1 MNIADI
7 EELFSDSPVFQALRL
22 DVTEMDEHAGRA
34 IVRMPIGSA
43 VERVTSEGMVHGGP
57 IATLIDIAGDL
68 AIAARVGGG
77 VPTINLRVDYLR
89 PGTGT
94 FLEARAAVRRLG
106 RTIATADID
115 VYDDQDRL
123 CAIGRGTY
131 SSVVG

>member
-1 MNIADI
+1 LA
-7 EELFSDSPVFQALRL
+7 SPRCS
-22 DVTEMDEHAGRA
+22 R
-34 IVRMPIGSA
+34 PWGSSWWTW
-43 VERVTSEGMVHGGP
+43 TSIPV
-57 IATLIDIAGDL
+57 ADIAGDI
-68 AIAARVGGG
+68 AIAVRVGGG

-94 FLEARAAVRRLG
+94 FLEARATVRRLG

-115 VYDDQDRL
+115 VFDDQERL

>member
-1 MNIADI
+1 LNIADI